1 MNFKISQQTLNLIQ
15 KTKQQKFRSKLNMNS
30 QKFYKRH
37 PDLAPRNVYL
47 RMGRILKLED
57 VQKAFFDWDK
67 PWYKKVF
74 DKITS
79 LFKKS

>member
-15 KTKQQKFRSKLNMNS
+15 KTKQQKFRSKLDVNS
-30 QKFYKRH
+30 QKFYKQH

-47 RMGRILKLED
+47 RTGRILKLKD

-74 DKITS
+74 DKIRS

>member
-15 KTKQQKFRSKLNMNS
+15 KTKQQKFRSKLNVNS
-30 QKFYKRH
+30 QKFYKQH

-47 RMGRILKLED
+47 RTGRILKLKD

-67 PWYKKVF
+67 PWHKKVF
-74 DKITS
+74 DKIAA